1 MKKTWTLVAA
11 AAVAAAILAAPCH
24 AKTVWTANS
33 VWPPE
38 NNHSVGLAEFAEKVR
53 IATGGE
59 FELEVKSGGVLGF
72 KGPELLRA
80 VRDGRVPVSDILI
93 SGVAVDERLF
103 QIVTLPFLARDLK
116 ELKMLVDLCRPAFDR
131 AAEGRWGQKILYIA
145 PWPGTGLWTKKRIET
160 VEDMK
165 GLRTR
170 VYDMSGALLMEA
182 AGATP
187 FVLSF
192 SEVHKAL
199 QAGFVDSVL
208 SSTPIA
214 VEAKF
219 WESLKYYEPLDIEI
233 ALNMVTVNLRAFQGL
248 PRIQQEALVTAGREM
263 EEILWARAP
272 GWGKDMETLCR
283 RNGIETVAPT
293 GQQIEILEKAARI
306 IRADWLRTAPPEG
319 RKIYADFLKKV
330 GR

>member
-1 MKKTWTLVAA
+1 MKKIWTLVTA

-53 IATGGE
+53 TATGGE
-59 FELEVKSGGVLGF
+59 LELAVKSGGVLGY

-93 SGVAVDERLF
+93 SGVAVDERIF
-103 QIVTLPFLARDLK
+103 QIVTLPFLARDLG
-116 ELKMLVDLCRPAFDR
+116 EMKMLVDLCRPAFDR
-131 AAEGRWGQKILYIA
+131 ATEGRWGQKILYVA

-160 VEDMK
+160 AEDMK
-165 GLRTR
+165 GLKTR

-187 FVLSF
+187 FVLPF
-192 SEVHKAL
+192 GEVHKAL

-208 SSTPIA
+208 TSTPTA
-214 VEAKF
+214 VDAKF
-219 WESLKYYEPLDIEI
+219 WELLKYYEPLDIEI

-263 EEILWARAP
+263 EKIMWDRAP

-283 RNGIETVAPT
+283 RKGIVTVAPSR
-293 GQQIEILEKAARI
+293 QQIEILGKAAEF

-319 RKIYADFLKKV
+319 RKIYADFLEKA